1 MKPGILSGTGDGIGR
16 LHRELEALRLREP
29 EMVDIPPTPRLR
41 RPGLIDTM
49 LMAAAATGSM
59 GGLGSILPRYE
70 PTFPPR
76 TSEESRRA
84 IAAAEEKRARRAM
97 KMKARGTP

>member
-1 MKPGILSGTGDGIGR
+1 MKRIGILGATDEGNAERIERGIA
-16 LHRELEALRLREP
+16 ALQREP
-29 EMVDIPPTPRLR
+29 EMVDIPPPPRLR
-41 RPGLIDTM
+41 RPGLIDA
-49 LMAAAATGSM
+49 LAMAAAATGS
-59 GGLGSILPRYE
+59 GLGSILPRHE

-84 IAAAEEKRARRAM
+84 LAAAEEKRAMRAR